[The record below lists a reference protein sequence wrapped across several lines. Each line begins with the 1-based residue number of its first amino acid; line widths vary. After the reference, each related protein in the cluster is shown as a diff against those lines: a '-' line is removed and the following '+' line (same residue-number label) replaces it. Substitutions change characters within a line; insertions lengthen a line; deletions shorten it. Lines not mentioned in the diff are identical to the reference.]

1 MMHVA
6 RSRRKWYPSK
16 LSFVRDDVKG
26 DDLINVD
33 WDLLAAAKKK
43 PDQLKSFVETL
54 KELDQSRIHYKTDEK
69 AEAALNATV
78 SSLEL

>member
-6 RSRRKWYPSK
+6 RSMRKWYPSK
-16 LSFVRDDVKG
+16 LNFVRDDVKG

-33 WDLLAAAKKK
+33 LDLLAAAKKK

>member
-1 MMHVA
+1 M
-6 RSRRKWYPSK
+6 RKWYPSK
-16 LSFVRDDVKG
+16 LNFVRDDVKG

-33 WDLLAAAKKK
+33 LDLLAAAKKK

-54 KELDQSRIHYKTDEK
+54 KELDQSRIHYKTDEQ
-69 AEAALNATV
+69 AEDALNATV